1 MSINQFPEYYDYLTR
16 ILTSS
21 VYDVA
26 IETPLDFA
34 ANLSRRLNN
43 KIYLKRE
50 DLQPVFSFKIRGAY
64 NKMAKLPPELLKKG
78 VITASAGNHAQGVAL
93 SAQKLG
99 CSATIVMPETTPNI

>member
-1 MSINQFPEYYDYLTR
+1 MNTQKFPEYHDYLTR

-26 IETPLDFA
+26 IETPLDTA

-50 DLQPVFSFKIRGAY
+50 DLQPCFPSKFAAR
-64 NKMAKLPPELLKKG
+64 
-78 VITASAGNHAQGVAL
+78 
-93 SAQKLG
+93 
-99 CSATIVMPETTPNI
+99 TTKWQNCPKNF

>member
-1 MSINQFPEYYDYLTR
+1 MPFPLHKRRAIIMSINQFPEYYDYLTR

-43 KIYLKRE
+43 KIYLKPCFR
-50 DLQPVFSFKIRGAY
+50 SK
-64 NKMAKLPPELLKKG
+64 
-78 VITASAGNHAQGVAL
+78 SAAH
-93 SAQKLG
+93 
-99 CSATIVMPETTPNI
+99 TTKWPSCRPNC